1 MAKELRVGD
10 RGPADLRP
18 LRLTPDF
25 VGSADGSV
33 LFELG
38 STRVLCT
45 AMIVQGVPGWLRGSK
60 SGWLTAE
67 YSLLPASTRDR
78 TAREAVLG
86 KQGGRTVEIQRL
98 IGRSLRAI
106 LDMSALGER
115 TVYIDCDVLE
125 ADGGTRCAAISGGYL
140 ALHLAIKHA
149 LDNGFLKTFPLTDSV
164 AAVSVGLVGGMPVLD
179 LEYAEDVAADVDMN
193 VVMTGSGRFVEVQ
206 ATAER
211 VPFERGELD
220 QLLDLAAGGVQA
232 ITAEQVQLIARTYQ
246 GAGPGA

>member
-45 AMIVQGVPGWLRGSK
+45 AMIAQGVPGWLRGSK

-98 IGRSLRAI
+98 IGRSLRAV

-149 LDNGFLKTFPLTDSV
+149 LDTGFLKTFPLTDSV